1 MDVERAAV
9 VGTVALVAVTAVLS
23 GPLVDGIDF
32 TRASEIPEAGAGT
45 GTAEVSVES
54 VPDVV
59 VLERGDFGAGTY
71 HMTAPDA
78 VVRVGEVTGNPHL
91 EYVIEIPAIDY
102 VEGRIIGLHDA
113 EGERLHLAV
122 RPVEIGPRIVT
133 GASYNGTISIRLQ
146 SDRTR
151 VLYEA
156 PIRIEVKE

>member
-23 GPLVDGIDF
+23 GPLVGGVDF
-32 TRASEIPEAGAGT
+32 TRAAHAPDAGAGT

-54 VPDVV
+54 VPEVV

-78 VVRVGEVTGNPHL
+78 VVRVGRVTGNPHL
-91 EYVIEIPAIDY
+91 EYVIEIPALDY
-102 VEGRIIGLHDA
+102 VEGRTVRLHDA
-113 EGERLHLAV
+113 DGERLHLAV
-122 RPVEIGPRIVT
+122 RPVELGPRIVT
-133 GASYNGTISIRLQ
+133 GTSYNGTISIRLQ

-156 PIRIEVKE
+156 PVRIEVIE